1 MAVPLIF
8 VPELDW
14 HIAFRPN
21 LGYLF
26 SPDLV
31 IIPDVVVIQM
41 TWIGVLALYCWPIQM
56 HLTCSMTLS
65 ISKKNAHTAMQSNM
79 ITACPPCIGYG
90 KETLLPGLDTFSV
103 VATELLNSHI
113 YDTPCASYILIEH
126 SIWLLPRPILHILQL
141 TSIQR
146 VMTTHASYACT
157 LQSDQGNRPAVLD
170 CYVPTT

>member
-8 VPELDW
+8 VPELHW

-31 IIPDVVVIQM
+31 IIPDVVVIPDLD
-41 TWIGVLALYCWPIQM
+41 WCAGIVLLAHSDASDMQHDAVNKP
-56 HLTCSMTLS
+56 
-65 ISKKNAHTAMQSNM
+65 KKCTHTAMQSNM
-79 ITACPPCIGYG
+79 MTACPPCIGYG

-103 VATELLNSHI
+103 FATEHLNSHS

-141 TSIQR
+141 ASIQR

-157 LQSDQGNRPAVLD
+157 LRSDQGNRPAVLD
-170 CYVPTT
+170 CYVTTT